1 MISTRPTLIT
11 RPGTRERDF
20 LLRKHPPGSTT
31 HSVVLSPKA
40 ATGAIV
46 LEMKSMLRVSS
57 PFLHSICT
65 LSTIFFIFV
74 QVSSDVNSECF
85 QLENN
90 FIICYHRAVISTRPT
105 LITRPGT
112 RERELC
118 FLLRKHPPGSTTHS
132 SVLIPQSARLQLG
145 RLF

>member
-1 MISTRPTLIT
+1 MPGPGGGHTRSRGP
-11 RPGTRERDF
+11 DSSY
-20 LLRKHPPGSTT
+20 LLMPS
-31 HSVVLSPKA
+31 VLS
-40 ATGAIV
+40 TGARGV
-46 LEMKSMLRVSS
+46 CVVFSS
-57 PFLHSICT
+57 GVCPSVAQ
-65 LSTIFFIFV
+65 FV

-112 RERELC
+112 RERD

-132 SVLIPQSARLQLG
+132 VVLSPKAAAGAIVLEMSRKDQCCE
-145 RLF
+145 

>member
-1 MISTRPTLIT
+1 MPS
-11 RPGTRERDF
+11 
-20 LLRKHPPGSTT
+20 
-31 HSVVLSPKA
+31 VLS
-40 ATGAIV
+40 TGARGV
-46 LEMKSMLRVSS
+46 CVVFSS
-57 PFLHSICT
+57 GVCPSVAQ
-65 LSTIFFIFV
+65 FV

-112 RERELC
+112 RERD

-132 SVLIPQSARLQLG
+132 VVLSPKAAAGAIVLEMKSMLRVSSPFLHSICTLSTIFFIFVQVSL
-145 RLF
+145 